1 MIYAGLIAFFFLEYV
16 RPTSYWPPLMVLHL
30 NSLVPL
36 SAFVGSAFTSGQRV
50 FARMAHDPNTRMIAI
65 MLALI
70 WLSFM
75 TADVQEWA
83 WNTLTVVGGFAL
95 MYWVIGAEVTT
106 VRKLKGVIIALIL
119 VHLVVAALNPV
130 LFTDPETRHYV
141 SSGAFL
147 GDGNDFAL
155 SIDVILPLTLF
166 LFLDS
171 RRVIGKLFWAA
182 ALLVL
187 VAGVVVTQSRGG
199 TIGLACMGIYYWF
212 KSRKKVQTALVAVVV
227 VGLILALA
235 PGNYFTRMRLIGD
248 TSEGSA
254 SARLTAWGVAVNMA
268 VDNPL
273 LGVGAGHFGVKIG
286 NEYRPREFIGSGMNA
301 HSIYFLALGELGFPG
316 FIVLIWFIVWNLIAN
331 ARLAREL
338 RARGSP
344 GMDSDLLMLASTSAS
359 LIAFASAGAFL
370 SALYYPHLYILAGIL
385 TAARNVIREKS
396 LTATATENTPAMP
409 AERQIHV
416 HWALRPPPARA
427 SLGTGTTGRG
437 PLRPSAQ
444 PAVGPHTRTP

>member
-16 RPTSYWPPLMVLHL
+16 RPTSYWPPLLVLHL

-36 SAFVGSAFTSGQRV
+36 SAFVASAFTSGQRV
-50 FARMAHDPNTRMIAI
+50 FERMVHDPNTRMIAI
-65 MLALI
+65 MLVLI

-83 WNTLTVVGGFAL
+83 WNSLTVVGGFAL

-106 VRKLKGVIIALIL
+106 VRKLKGVIVALIL

-166 LFLDS
+166 LLLDS
-171 RRVIGKLFWAA
+171 RKVIGKFFWAG

-212 KSRKKVQTALVAVVV
+212 KSRKKVQTALVVFVV
-227 VGLILALA
+227 VGLILAFA
-235 PGNYFTRMRLIGD
+235 PGNYFNRMRMIGD

-254 SARLTAWGVAVNMA
+254 SARLSAWGVAIDMA
-268 VDNPL
+268 IDNPL

-286 NEYRPREFIGSGMNA
+286 NEYRPAGFVGSGMNA

-316 FIVLIWFIVWNLIAN
+316 FILLIWFIVWNLMAN
-331 ARLAREL
+331 SRLAREL
-338 RARGSP
+338 RARGSTNVE
-344 GMDSDLLMLASTSAS
+344 SDLQMLASMSAS

-385 TAARNVIREKS
+385 TAGRNVIREKW
-396 LTATATENTPAMP
+396 LTAPADEKSA
-409 AERQIHV
+409 AESAGRGIHV
-416 HWALRPPPARA
+416 HWALRPPPAKA

-437 PLRPSAQ
+437 PLGPVERASLRP
-444 PAVGPHTRTP
+444 PK